1 MGGWG
6 DVASW
11 GQSETDGPEK
21 PRGQIK
27 WKKEKFSEGGGRWR
41 WGRGVRRRA
50 TPDPRGAPPHLDSA
64 PDLDRPPPQ
73 GGSRPPPPPRPQRRS
88 PPPRPPRLPGPL
100 MLCQPRHLLRAGRRL
115 PPGAPGPAARTVRGA
130 QPAQGLQGQGGAA
143 RHPGRSSEAKGRKR
157 EKKGE
162 KVCHRLEGGGKCK
175 TRQEM
180 RLKKMQKVR
189 KEIRKR
195 GRGGAWVP
203 PG

>member
-1 MGGWG
+1 MGPVR
-6 DVASW
+6 DRRSR
-11 GQSETDGPEK
+11 ETQRPDKVEERK
-21 PRGQIK
+21 V
-27 WKKEKFSEGGGRWR
+27 FGGRR
-41 WGRGVRRRA
+41 EVEMEQRGEKA
-50 TPDPRGAPPHLDSA
+50 SHSGPPR
-64 PDLDRPPPQ
+64 
-73 GGSRPPPPPRPQRRS
+73 RPPPPRQRPRPGPAAAPGWLPAPPPAPS
-88 PPPRPPRLPGPL
+88 PTPVPTPASAAPTWAAHALPAAAPPPRRPPASSRG
-100 MLCQPRHLLRAGRRL
+100 
-115 PPGAPGPAARTVRGA
+115 PGPAARTVRGA